1 MTMPATTLNQVTA
14 PSTSIV
20 AREQCLNMPLKKK
33 VQWGWATVYTMS
45 DVPICSYMTDVER
58 ERLWWLPHELLQ
70 FKENYR
76 EVQAGLDDKRK
87 GSFARLFA
95 SRNVMKLQAN
105 GYGQP
110 LNPIEVSN
118 MLHKINGYT
127 LRSALKRA
135 ADLMNDLQRIRQF
148 DCDKG
153 LDESVCSTRSKSHYK
168 RSLSLDSIDE
178 AKHSLLNATIHTRSA
193 SPDAPESL
201 KRCRDIMELAS
212 NAMPKIFEEPL
223 LQSTDQSCILDL
235 LPRSRK
241 QQKIIRM

>member
-1 MTMPATTLNQVTA
+1 MG
-14 PSTSIV
+14 
-20 AREQCLNMPLKKK
+20 
-33 VQWGWATVYTMS
+33 QWGWATVYTMS
-45 DVPICSYMTDVER
+45 DVPIYSNMTDVER

-148 DCDKG
+148 DCDEG

-178 AKHSLLNATIHTRSA
+178 AKHSLLNAAIHTRSVPRHHGI
-193 SPDAPESL
+193 SVE
-201 KRCRDIMELAS
+201 C
-212 NAMPKIFEEPL
+212 NAQDFRRTFTPINRSKLHFGP
-223 LQSTDQSCILDL
+223 ST
-235 LPRSRK
+235 P
-241 QQKIIRM
+241 QQKATKNH